1 MLELDLKQVVPVE
14 EMTGGDKKDIASLK
28 EMLKEAENYL
38 KSHQWCPEIEKIYFG
53 FGVGDVVAV
62 FLFKF
67 KEKIRG
73 TDEFLWVVVGD
84 LPPAYFVVD
93 RAPNPKEALEAY
105 CEMVEDWVNAVRNK
119 TSLKD
124 VYPVAASPTEEHA
137 QMLSSRIK
145 LLREDIIPQYG
156 KEYEKKF
163 Y

>member
-1 MLELDLKQVVPVE
+1 MCKLDMKQVVPIE
-14 EMTGGDKKDIASLK
+14 EMAGRDKKDIASLK

-38 KSHQWCPEIEKIYFG
+38 KSFKWCPEIEKIYFG
-53 FGVGDVVAV
+53 FGIGGVIAV

-67 KEKIRG
+67 KEKIQE

-93 RAPNPKEALEAY
+93 EASNPKEAIETY
-105 CEMVEDWVNAVRNK
+105 CELMEDWVNAVRNK
-119 TSLKD
+119 TSLKN
-124 VYPVAASPTEEHA
+124 VYPVVASPTEEHA

-156 KEYEKKF
+156 KECEKKF